1 MTRSVKLLKGILK
14 TSGWTQEQLAEKLG
28 VSFVSLNAW
37 VNGRTKPR
45 KSMQERIEQ
54 LYLAQDVTKDVDP
67 TYVTIVNVDRDL
79 KVGDAVVLLKDL
91 SNTHDDEAIIAK
103 VLELNV
109 KDTADN
115 DEWEDVV
122 FDGDDGDTGAD
133 AGNDADAGSDAD
145 AGNDAD
151 EIKVYTEQ
159 AVKMDCPDYDGMY
172 VANSVNTVVRG
183 TRSAGRIYDRFN
195 KGVRA
200 QVVFVFHRMAIAIV
214 VEWDIE
220 I

>member
-67 TYVTIVNVDRDL
+67 TYVTIVNADRDL

-109 KDTADN
+109 KDAADN

-122 FDGDDGDTGAD
+122 FDGDDVDTG
-133 AGNDADAGSDAD
+133 AD

-183 TRSAGRIYDRFN
+183 TKSAGRIYDRFN

-200 QVVFVFHRMAIAIV
+200 QVVFVFHRMAIARV
-214 VEWDIE
+214 VEWDFE

>member
-109 KDTADN
+109 KDVADN

-122 FDGDDGDTGAD
+122 FDED
-133 AGNDADAGSDAD
+133 DADAGAD

-200 QVVFVFHRMAIAIV
+200 QVVFVFHRMAIARV
-214 VEWDIE
+214 VEWDFE

>member
-1 MTRSVKLLKGILK
+1 MRMVYMTRSVKLLKGILK
-14 TSGWTQEQLAEKLG
+14 TSGWTQEQLADKLG

-67 TYVTIVNVDRDL
+67 TYVTLVNVDRDL
-79 KVGDAVVLLKDL
+79 KVGDPVMLTKDL
-91 SNTHDDEAIIAK
+91 ENTHDDEAIVARILQLDVMDKA
-103 VLELNV
+103 E
-109 KDTADN
+109 DDG
-115 DEWEDVV
+115 WEDVV
-122 FDGDDGDTGAD
+122 FSGEEDSDED
-133 AGNDADAGSDAD
+133 AA
-145 AGNDAD
+145 

-159 AVKMDCPDYDGMY
+159 AVRMDCPDLKGMY

-183 TRSAGRIYDRFN
+183 TMSAGRIYDRFN

-200 QVVFVFHRMAIAIV
+200 QVVFVFHRMAIARV
-214 VEWDIE
+214 VEWDFE